1 MPKVFWTY
9 IVASQK
15 NGTIYTGHTDDLI
28 KRIWQHQTKQFDGFS
43 AKYGCDKLVWCESFQ
58 TRQEAFSR
66 ERRIKEWRRAWK
78 IQLIE
83 RTNPDWN
90 DLSLTINM
98 WG

>member
-1 MPKVFWTY
+1 MPKMFWTY
-9 IVASQK
+9 IVASRK

-28 KRIWQHQTKQFDGFS
+28 KRIWQHQTKEFDGFT
-43 AKYGCDKLVWCESFQ
+43 AKYGCDKLVWCEAFR

-66 ERRIKEWRRAWK
+66 ERQIKEWRRAWK

-83 RTNPDWN
+83 RTNPEWN